1 MAAAVVSLPVS
12 VYEYLHSVYE
22 PDLDYVDGVL
32 EERNVGEFDHQ
43 AMQRAFLFALAGAER
58 RLGFYT
64 AIELRVQVA
73 PTRYRVPDVCLLP
86 ADRLPKRIAT
96 EPPMLCIEV
105 LSPEDRFSRARV
117 KFEDYLR
124 MGVPEVWVID
134 PEQRKAHVLT
144 PDGAMREHRGGPLR
158 LSGTEI
164 AVDLDEIFRA
174 LDPQV

>member
-1 MAAAVVSLPVS
+1 MAAAAVSVPVS

-22 PDLDYVDGVL
+22 SDLDYVDGVL

-43 AMQRAFLFALAGAER
+43 ALQRAFLLAFAGMER
-58 RLGFYT
+58 TFGFYT
-64 AIELRVQVA
+64 AIALRVQVA
-73 PTRYRVPDVCLLP
+73 ATRYRVPDICLLE
-86 ADRLPKRIAT
+86 ASRLPKRIAT

-105 LSPEDRFSRARV
+105 LSPEDRFGRTRE
-117 KFEDYLR
+117 KCEDYLR

-158 LSGTEI
+158 LQGTEI
-164 AVDLDEIFRA
+164 SVDLDEIFRA

>member
-32 EERNVGEFDHQ
+32 EERNVGEFDHWRI
-43 AMQRAFLFALAGAER
+43 QRAFFEALAGTER
-58 RLGFYT
+58 LYGYFVVQET
-64 AIELRVQVA
+64 RVQVTL
-73 PTRYRVPDVCLLP
+73 TRFRVPDTCLIRRD
-86 ADRLPKRIAT
+86 AVPKHIISQ
-96 EPPMLCIEV
+96 PPMLCIEV
-105 LSPEDRFSRARV
+105 LSPEDRFSRTRE
-117 KFEDYLR
+117 KCEDYLR

-158 LSGTEI
+158 LGETEI
-164 AVDLDEIFRA
+164 SVDLDEIFRA
-174 LDPQV
+174 LDPEA

>member
-1 MAAAVVSLPVS
+1 MAAVAVSLPVS
-12 VYEYLHSVYE
+12 VDEYLHSVYE
-22 PDLDYVDGVL
+22 PDLDYVDGIL
-32 EERNVGEFDHQ
+32 EDRNVGEFDPQ
-43 AMQRAFLFALAGAER
+43 ALQRAFLLALAGTER

-73 PTRYRVPDVCLLP
+73 ATRYRVPDLCLLP
-86 ADRLPKRIAT
+86 ASRLPKRIAT

-105 LSPEDRFSRARV
+105 LSPEDRFSRTRV
-117 KFEDYLR
+117 KCEDYLR

-144 PDGAMREHRGGPLR
+144 PDGFMREHRVGPLR

-164 AVDLDEIFRA
+164 SVDLDGIFRA